1 MEISAKDFS
10 ARGNYQ
16 NMILCMSWILPR
28 VGRSIF
34 GGAASKKHRSPSHRR
49 WRWWLFAGGVLA
61 PVLLVATPPATAQ
74 GGPETAGNH
83 LLRPGQDLD
92 HVAKQYLGDRKK
104 RRALEK
110 ANRHLQSLEPGT
122 RVLVD
127 LRGGLPP
134 EAALVRR
141 LAGRV
146 DAQPSPIPW
155 LRGRLFDLLL
165 AGDGLRTFPAASV
178 ELFFPDT
185 SRLLLTEESLIF
197 LRDAASPHPAAA
209 PAEIEIIDGQADLRG
224 GESHQ
229 PHDDSLEIILGEA
242 QVRART
248 DGAGELAARA
258 RRQEDGEGQVMV
270 YRGQGEIE
278 AAGST
283 VHVAAG
289 QGSVVPRQ
297 GRPTPP
303 ESLLPAPYLVAPLP
317 GETVAQVPTFGWNP
331 VEGAAH
337 YTFELC
343 RDADCAELVHRATG
357 LRATTHGVRALSPG
371 RYFWRV
377 TATAASRLDG
387 FPSTSTVLHLEPPS
401 ATPTGATPT
410 QPTALTGA
418 AAATAATPTEAAP
431 WVARDE
437 IVVRPSRVSLLNQDP
452 NAPLALDKEDI
463 LALPHLAD
471 DLFRALPLLPG
482 TIGNDISAQF
492 HIRGGRRD
500 EAMILLDGQEL
511 YTPYHLK
518 DLDNALSIIAPS
530 TLANVELTTGGF
542 PVEHGDRMGGILDM
556 TTLTPSGRRTWLGL
570 SLLSLQAGASGTL
583 PNAKG
588 NWLATARRGS
598 IKAASKLF
606 GGENPRLWDAFAKG
620 SYSLGL
626 RQTLTVH
633 LLHSDDS
640 LRLEERDGVE
650 FKTRNTQQDSTTLW
664 VKHQA
669 LLSSSLFVD
678 TLASWSEV
686 NSRRQALELEEEHD
700 FDVLDQRSF
709 NAVELRQDWDA
720 QVGPKHLLSWG
731 AGFRRFAAPFDYFS
745 FRDFKTPL
753 AIIRAEPKDGIFL
766 FKARFVGEDLGAYFS
781 DRLRWGE
788 RVTLEVG
795 ARYDRHSLLH
805 ESVVSPRLNL
815 AYSVGAASVLRAA
828 WGRFAQS
835 QRPYEL
841 AVEDAETT
849 FSPAET
855 SDQFLLGFEH
865 VFAPGSPLG
874 DGVLRIEAYQ
884 RTIDNPRPRSES
896 LYEPFNTF
904 PELEP
909 DRVRLTPLRSRSEGV
924 EIFLRGSP
932 HKKLRWWLNYAY
944 AATEDRLVENGAE
957 RWVPRRIDQPHTLNL
972 NVDLSLGQH
981 WRLNMAWR
989 LHTGWPT
996 TPLSLVEVSE
1006 EDAEPSA
1013 DYPFVPVLGP
1023 LNSDRL
1029 STYHRLDLRAS
1040 RNFPLRKGAL
1050 TFFVD
1055 IQNVYNR
1062 ENLSG
1067 FDFTLDEETGILLPV
1082 EERWPGFFPSVGL
1095 RWEF

>member
-1 MEISAKDFS
+1 M
-10 ARGNYQ
+10 
-16 NMILCMSWILPR
+16 
-28 VGRSIF
+28 
-34 GGAASKKHRSPSHRR
+34 
-49 WRWWLFAGGVLA
+49 
-61 PVLLVATPPATAQ
+61 
-74 GGPETAGNH
+74 
-83 LLRPGQDLD
+83 
-92 HVAKQYLGDRKK
+92 
-104 RRALEK
+104 
-110 ANRHLQSLEPGT
+110 
-122 RVLVD
+122 
-127 LRGGLPP
+127 
-134 EAALVRR
+134 
-141 LAGRV
+141 

-165 AGDGLRTFPAASV
+165 AGDGLRTYPTASV

-197 LRDAASPHPAAA
+197 LRDSASPRPEAA

-224 GESHQ
+224 GENHQ
-229 PHDDSLEIILGEA
+229 PQDDSLEIILGNA
-242 QVRART
+242 QVRTRT
-248 DGAGELAARA
+248 DGAGEMAARA

-297 GRPTPP
+297 GPPSPP
-303 ESLLPAPYLVAPLP
+303 EALLPAPYLVAPLP
-317 GETVAQVPTFGWNP
+317 GEVVPQVPDFGWNP

-357 LRATTHGVRALSPG
+357 LPTTTHTVGTLSPG

-377 TATAASRLDG
+377 TATAASHLDG
-387 FPSTSTVLHLEPPS
+387 FPSVSTVLHLQPPS
-401 ATPTGATPT
+401 ATQTAAATTT
-410 QPTALTGA
+410 QPTALTEPAASTA
-418 AAATAATPTEAAP
+418 AAETTP

-452 NAPLALDKEDI
+452 NAPLSLDKGDI

-482 TIGNDISAQF
+482 ILGNDISAQF

-500 EAMILLDGQEL
+500 EALIRLDGQEL

-530 TLANVELTTGGF
+530 TLANVALTTGGF
-542 PVEHGDRMGGILDM
+542 PVEYGDRMGGILDM
-556 TTLTPSGRRTWLGL
+556 TTVTPNGRRTWLGL

-583 PNAKG
+583 PNEQG
-588 NWLATARRGS
+588 NWLVTGRRGS

-620 SYSLGL
+620 SYLLGL
-626 RQTLTVH
+626 HQTLTVH

-640 LRLEERDGVE
+640 LRLEERDGLD
-650 FKTRNTQQDSTTLW
+650 FKTRDTQQDSTTLW
-664 VKHQA
+664 ATHQA
-669 LLSSSLFVD
+669 LLNASLFVD

-686 NSRRQALELEEEHD
+686 KSRRDALEAEEEQQ
-700 FDVLDQRSF
+700 FDVFDQRNF
-709 NAVELRQDWDA
+709 EVLELRQDWDFQA
-720 QVGPKHLLSWG
+720 APRHLLSWG
-731 AGFRRFAAPFDYFS
+731 AGFRRFEAPYDYFS
-745 FRDFKTPL
+745 FRNFDIPL
-753 AIIRAEPKDGIFL
+753 AAIRSEPKEGFFIFQQ
-766 FKARFVGEDLGAYFS
+766 RFVGEDLSAYFS
-781 DRLRWGE
+781 DRLRWGK

-795 ARYDRHSLLH
+795 ARYDRHSLLD
-805 ESVVSPRLNL
+805 EGVVSPRLNL
-815 AYSVGAASVLRAA
+815 AYSAGEATVLRAA

-849 FSPAET
+849 FAEIEKA
-855 SDQFLLGFEH
+855 DQVLLGFEH
-865 VFAPGSPLG
+865 VFGPGSPLD
-874 DGVLRIEAYQ
+874 DGVLRIEAY
-884 RTIDNPRPRSES
+884 RRDIGNPRIRSEN

-909 DRVRLTPLRSRSEGV
+909 DRIRIQALRSRAQGV
-924 EIFLRGSP
+924 EVFLRGSP

-972 NVDLSLGQH
+972 NFDLSLGQH
-981 WRLNMAWR
+981 WRLNVAWR

-996 TPLSLVEVSE
+996 TPLSLMEVFE
-1006 EDAEPSA
+1006 EDEGTPEGDEGSEGGEE
-1013 DYPFVPVLGP
+1013 DDKRLGDSVFVPVLGP

-1040 RNFPLRKGAL
+1040 RKFRLRKGEL
-1050 TFFVD
+1050 TFFID

-1062 ENLSG
+1062 QNLSG
-1067 FDFTLDEETGILLPV
+1067 FDFEIDETEGTLLAV